1 MNLLRRYIRQLIIE
15 SIERQ
20 PAENVFVGEKFIPVN
35 ISNALKV
42 ASNHQLREHVYNI
55 LRTSGQLS
63 IYPTIESLENHHLN
77 AFYAYDVTG
86 DGIPNVIFAGW
97 VSLRSSYGKIKLVMS
112 GTDGTPEAIN
122 FYKKEFVRLINSGEA
137 IAEVSGAPAAI
148 LMKAGVEALS
158 EDKVQTMFRKPTKT
172 WNGKHPIPASRDA
185 RNAKKYGP
193 SGKYNKWY
201 SRKLKG
207 GKTIVKLMFA
217 RL

>member
-1 MNLLRRYIRQLIIE
+1 
-15 SIERQ
+15 
-20 PAENVFVGEKFIPVN
+20 
-35 ISNALKV
+35 
-42 ASNHQLREHVYNI
+42 
-55 LRTSGQLS
+55 
-63 IYPTIESLENHHLN
+63 
-77 AFYAYDVTG
+77 
-86 DGIPNVIFAGW
+86 
-97 VSLRSSYGKIKLVMS
+97 MS

-148 LMKAGVEALS
+148 LMKAVEEALS
-158 EDKVQTMFRKPTKT
+158 EDKVQTMFRKPTKM